1 MQLGSASS
9 FAPGVS
15 VSPPHAS
22 IATPAGAL
30 PRVSVALCVYN
41 GERFLRDQLD
51 SLLAQEDVDLEVVI
65 VDDCSSDGSLA
76 VLLEYAAHDAR
87 IRVVANE
94 KNLGHLDSFAKC
106 MALCSHALIAPS
118 DQDDLWHPRK
128 LATLAAAIGDADM
141 AYCNSAYIDG
151 AGVPLGRSIAD
162 DLKTM
167 HSGRDPMKYLFQN
180 TVSGHALL
188 VRREVFDAALPFPE
202 LLYHDWW
209 LAIRAAAGKG
219 VVYVDQPLV
228 QFRRHVSA
236 YSPLGKKKLQTR
248 KERKAERKQK
258 AAESKVVDKP
268 NYWPGSPD
276 RKWVEERLYLF
287 HSLGATDWRGS
298 AEARAWERA
307 LHAAMEGDKTPLF
320 RAAWHERR
328 SLPPFKGMPWF
339 NALQFFKRS
348 KRKLRRASH
357 QEPVPGRL
365 FRA

>member
-9 FAPGVS
+9 FAPAES
-15 VSPPHAS
+15 VSPPHARS
-22 IATPAGAL
+22 ATPPGTL
-30 PRVSVALCVYN
+30 PRVSVALCAYN

-51 SLLAQEDVDLEVVI
+51 SLLAQEDVELEVVI
-65 VDDCSSDGSLA
+65 VDDGSTDGSLA
-76 VLLEYAAHDAR
+76 LLREYAVRDPR

-94 KNLGHLDSFAKC
+94 QNLGHLKSFAKC

-141 AYCNSAYIDG
+141 AYCNSAYIDA
-151 AGVPLGRSIAD
+151 AGTPLGRGISD
-162 DLKTM
+162 DLKIM
-167 HSGRDPMKYLFQN
+167 HSGRDPMKYVFQN

-209 LAIRAAAGKG
+209 LAIRAAAGNG

-236 YSPLGKKKLQTR
+236 DSPLGKKKLQTR
-248 KERKAERKQK
+248 RERKAERKRN
-258 AAESKVVDKP
+258 AADSKVIDQVD
-268 NYWPGSPD
+268 YWPGSPD
-276 RKWVEERLYLF
+276 RRWVEERLYLF
-287 HSLGATDWRGS
+287 HAIGGRDWRGS
-298 AEARAWERA
+298 VEARTWESA
-307 LHAAMEGDKTPLF
+307 LRAAMAGDQRPLF
-320 RAAWHERR
+320 RATWHERR
-328 SLPPFKGMPWF
+328 SLPPFKGMAWF

-348 KRKLRRASH
+348 KRRLRRAMH
-357 QEPVPGRL
+357 QQPVPGKL